1 MNVARGVRATQAE
14 KETGEGGAGRSAMGV
29 KRKTISAI
37 IFDRLPLFENYFQS
51 VMSHCGS
58 RIMLNNA
65 AGWWGW
71 WWRGSLI
78 YPG

>member
-1 MNVARGVRATQAE
+1 MNEPLGVRAARAE
-14 KETGEGGAGRSAMGV
+14 KETGEGGAGRSAMCV
-29 KRKTISAI
+29 KRETISAI

-58 RIMLNNA
+58 RITLNNA
-65 AGWWGW
+65 AGGGGGW
-71 WWRGSLI
+71 VSLM